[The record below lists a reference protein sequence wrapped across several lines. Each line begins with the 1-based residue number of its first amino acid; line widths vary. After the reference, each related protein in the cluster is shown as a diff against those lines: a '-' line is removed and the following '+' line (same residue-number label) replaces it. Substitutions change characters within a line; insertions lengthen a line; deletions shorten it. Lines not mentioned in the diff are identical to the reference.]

1 MFPIPCTNVH
11 LLEHTNIDCS
21 SFEFVPK
28 VKTTSCN
35 SPFANL
41 LEAQPDVR
49 LEAQQRNA
57 NPVRFVSA
65 LETFNAII
73 PGCDSMD
80 RFKTMQNEYW
90 LPFKCLANTKANAY
104 FSDSKWSDRKCNWRL
119 TGVDRQLIRRVLL
132 QLERTNIYSDGEE
145 CIALFGVLASEA
157 ICHHHK
163 ELAQMLFKSR
173 VRELLGRRVQEQGVA
188 HRPVTVVSDSEFSI
202 GWWLRPAPYGALHYL
217 PEYRSFSD
225 SGSVSKEASHLMISQ
240 VRQPLV
246 TGNTRSIDGLT
257 EHDETRDG
265 YLYVYWN
272 RASFGHLKIGF
283 TGNDVDQRLQ
293 DWEEQCRHIAEKQ
306 YQSPRRIKH
315 AARVEKLIHAEFANH
330 RVAEP
335 ACHGCGKRHIEWFR
349 DLDIG
354 FVIKRIEAW
363 SEWISTSPY
372 EYRGGAWRLKEDAI
386 YELPLPSTIQ
396 TEAPKTPK
404 KPRSPRSESA
414 SPRQKLRP
422 QRAREQSPS
431 PQPRTRPSSLLTLLA
446 AQIEPAVSAAKAMH
460 TFSAP
465 ILK

>member
-1 MFPIPCTNVH
+1 M
-11 LLEHTNIDCS
+11 
-21 SFEFVPK
+21 
-28 VKTTSCN
+28 TTSCG
-35 SPFANL
+35 SPFTHL
-41 LEAQPDVR
+41 LEAQPEVR
-49 LEAQQRNA
+49 LESQQTNA
-57 NPVRFVSA
+57 NPDQFVSA

-73 PGCDSMD
+73 PGCDAMY
-80 RFKTMQNEYW
+80 RFETMQNEHQ
-90 LPFKCLANTKANAY
+90 LPFRCLANTKAKDY
-104 FSDSKWSDRKCNWRL
+104 FGDSKWSDRKCNWKMIHI
-119 TGVDRQLIRRVLL
+119 DRHLIRRVLL

-145 CIALFGVLASEA
+145 CIAMFGVLASEA

-173 VRELLGRRVQEQGVA
+173 VRELLGRRVQEQEVA
-188 HRPVTVVSDSEFSI
+188 HKLVTVMSDSQFDIS
-202 GWWLRPAPYGALHYL
+202 WWLRPAPHGALHYL
-217 PEYRSFSD
+217 PEYRSFND
-225 SGSVSKEASHLMISQ
+225 PDSVSKEVYHLIKGQ

-246 TGNTRSIDGLT
+246 TETTRSIDRLT

-283 TGNDVDQRLQ
+283 TGKDVDQRLQ
-293 DWEEQCRHIAEKQ
+293 EWEEQCHHIAEKQ
-306 YQSPRRIKH
+306 YQSPREIKH

-335 ACHGCGKRHIEWFR
+335 ACQGCGKKHIEWFQ
-349 DLDIG
+349 DLDLG
-354 FVIKRIEAW
+354 FVIQRIEAW

-372 EYRGGAWRLKEDAI
+372 EYRGGAWRLKEDAE
-386 YELPLPSTIQ
+386 YELPFPSAIQ

-404 KPRSPRSESA
+404 KPRSPRSKSA

-422 QRAREQSPS
+422 QRGREQSPS
-431 PQPRTRPSSLLTLLA
+431 PQPRTRPSLLTLLA
-446 AQIEPAVSAAKAMH
+446 AQTEPAVSVIKVMH